1 MARGQWI
8 LLSVQWILFLT
19 CPTDKWT
26 ILRNSP
32 YRSTVKSILLIQIF
46 WRVVEMTFGLVNAR
60 FCKNDFLCS
69 LLLVF
74 TNFLKTICFFFCVWE
89 SLFNFIHISSRKQ
102 LGSTKHQKDCS
113 NNEYKSGKGIYKY
126 KPFWFWHF
134 QLVENILLYTRC
146 GGSSERHKRDFRVLS
161 P

>member
-1 MARGQWI
+1 MTCLVKTPLWSLQCPYYQGLTVRLFSVHRKYGPMARGQWI

-19 CPTDKWT
+19 CPTDKWS

-60 FCKNDFLCS
+60 FCKNDFLCT

-113 NNEYKSGKGIYKY
+113 NNEYKSGKGI
-126 KPFWFWHF
+126 
-134 QLVENILLYTRC
+134 
-146 GGSSERHKRDFRVLS
+146 
-161 P
+161 